1 MRAIEITA
9 PGGPE
14 VLREREVPTP
24 VPGER
29 ELRVRVAAVGVN
41 RADLLQRRGRYPAPA
56 GAPAQIPGL
65 EYAGVVDDVGA
76 GVTRW
81 RPGDRVMGIVGG
93 GAYAEAVVVDER
105 EALPIPPRLSFEE
118 AAAIPEAFLT
128 AHDALFSLLK
138 LGAGES
144 LLIHAVGS
152 GVGLAALQLARAAG
166 ARVFGTSRSAW
177 KLERARELGL
187 DVAIETAASSAARV
201 TGSAGRADASAVSAG
216 RAGSAGSA
224 EGGAARSGSAEGA
237 GGAADL
243 APFEDVVRRETAGA
257 GVDTILDLVG
267 GPYLA
272 GDLRALAVRGRVAV
286 VGLVAG
292 RSVELDLGLL
302 LGKRLTLIGTV
313 LRSRSLEEKVAVA
326 EAFAADALPLF
337 EDGRLRPVVDRV
349 FPFSE
354 VGAAHEYMEVNRNFG
369 KIVLSWEG

>member
-14 VLREREVPTP
+14 VLREREMPTP
-24 VPGER
+24 EPGPGEI
-29 ELRVRVAAVGVN
+29 RVRVAAVGLN
-41 RADLLQRRGRYPAPA
+41 RADLLQRRGQYPAPA
-56 GAPAQIPGL
+56 GAPANIPGL

-76 GVTRW
+76 DATRW
-81 RPGDRVMGIVGG
+81 RPGDRVMGIIGG

-105 EALPIPPRLSFEE
+105 EALPVPVSLSLEE

-128 AHDALFSLLK
+128 AHDALFTQVR
-138 LGAGES
+138 LGAGEA

-166 ARVFGTSRSAW
+166 ARTFGTSRSVW

-187 DVAIETAASSAARV
+187 EVGIET
-201 TGSAGRADASAVSAG
+201 
-216 RAGSAGSA
+216 
-224 EGGAARSGSAEGA
+224 GGEA
-237 GGAADL
+237 GGSFD
-243 APFEDVVRRETAGA
+243 EVVRRETGGA
-257 GVDTILDLVG
+257 GVAAILDLVG
-267 GPYLA
+267 GAYLA
-272 GDLRALAVRGRVAV
+272 GNLRALATRGRVVV

-292 RSVELDLGLL
+292 RRAELDLGLL

-326 EAFAADALPLF
+326 EAFRASALPLF

-349 FPFSE
+349 FPFAE
-354 VGAAHEYMEVNRNFG
+354 VGAAQAYMEENRNFG
-369 KIVLSWEG
+369 KVVLRWEA